1 MRSQRVK
8 SNKKKRMEF
17 SKMIVIGFLVS
28 TVAILSVSFYLMYI
42 TSDLS
47 ALGEIILGLSAIG
60 TSIFSFYFYKAK
72 SENLIKI
79 QQQYGSEIADKV
91 KDLND

>member
-1 MRSQRVK
+1 
-8 SNKKKRMEF
+8 
-17 SKMIVIGFLVS
+17 MIVIGFLVS